1 MKYCIKNLL
10 KINSKGIKLLKKPE
24 LLMPAGNLEKLKIA
38 INNNADA
45 VYFGSIKFNARQLA
59 YNFTFEEM
67 KEGIDYCHLNNK
79 KAYLTLNTLI
89 LNEELEEA
97 IEIAKKA
104 YELGIDAI
112 IIQDLGLYYAL
123 KKLLPNL
130 ELHASTQMT
139 CNNLQGATLLA
150 EMGFKRIILARE
162 LNLNEI
168 KEITKVLHEKNCE
181 AEVFIH
187 GAECFCYSGQC
198 LFSSFAFNKSGNRGR
213 CLQPCRLEY
222 ETSTN
227 KSGRLLSMKDLTTY
241 NIIGELIKAG
251 VDSFKVE
258 GRLKNNEYIQNVAR
272 VYRKTID
279 GYFDKKTKPTSE
291 ELNEMKKS
299 FLRENSSLYLSE
311 EKELTTKNV
320 SGNKGIPA
328 CKIISFK
335 GQDLIIKTLF
345 EIKKSD
351 KLTLAKDENY
361 SSFFVKQIIE
371 NGKTIQNAS
380 RGKTILIKTT
390 YPRPFLNIGDELCFT
405 TPKKADENN
414 NPIIYY
420 NLSINAQ
427 LGEKIKFRI
436 EIPEL
441 KNFEKNF
448 VEGESDFIT
457 EKAQKTPTTTEV
469 IKDKIFKEFY
479 FLTPKK
485 FSCKVSENIFIPLSK
500 LKELK
505 RLIELKTKE
514 ELLQNKKIPID
525 FDSKLK
531 ELLNKINS
539 GKKNLN
545 TQNQKKEFFFFIEEH
560 QKELIE
566 KNNILNKKIVNY
578 YINNKSEFEEIVKPQ
593 NIMSSKELKELE
605 EKLNSKNKLFCTNLG
620 SLKIALDKKIDF
632 FIEREMNCFN
642 SLAVIFFIELGA
654 KGIIPSIELSLKE
667 INSLPYK
674 EKLIPL
680 IYFYPLLMTSKAY
693 AKNDSFG
700 KSDFLLKDRK
710 EFIYQVKNENNLMKI
725 YNPLPVDMA
734 YELEKFDNYNTLG
747 IDFKAT
753 TNEEIKEFLNFLEAK
768 ILGKKISKTSKF
780 TRGHYEKPVE

>member
-1 MKYCIKNLL
+1 M
-10 KINSKGIKLLKKPE
+10 LKKPE

-38 INNNADA
+38 VNNKADA
-45 VYFGSIKFNARQLA
+45 VYFGAVKFNARQLA

-89 LNEELEEA
+89 LDEELEEA

-123 KKLLPNL
+123 KKLLPDL

-139 CNNLQGATLLA
+139 CNNLQGATLLT
-150 EMGFKRIILARE
+150 EMGFKKIVLARE
-162 LNLNEI
+162 LNLSEV
-168 KEITKVLHEKNCE
+168 KEITDALHEKNCE

-198 LFSSFAFNKSGNRGR
+198 LFSSFAFNKSGNRGK

-222 ETSTN
+222 ETNTN
-227 KSGRLLSMKDLTTY
+227 KKGRLLSMKDLTTY
-241 NIIGELIKAG
+241 NMLEELIKAG

-291 ELNEMKKS
+291 EINEMKKS

-311 EKELTTKNV
+311 EKEVTTRNV
-320 SGNKGIPA
+320 SGSAGILA

-335 GQDLIIKTLF
+335 GQDLLVKTFF
-345 EIKKSD
+345 EIKRSD
-351 KLTLAKDENY
+351 KLTLVKDENY
-361 SSFFVKQIIE
+361 SSFFIKQIIE
-371 NGKTIQNAS
+371 NGSKTQSSNK
-380 RGKTILIKTT
+380 GKTILIKTT
-390 YPRPFLNIGDELCFT
+390 YPRPFLNIGDELFFT
-405 TPKKADENN
+405 TPKKAEEKN
-414 NPIIYY
+414 NPIIHY
-420 NLSINAQ
+420 NLSINSKV
-427 LGEKIKFRI
+427 GEEIKFKI
-436 EIPEL
+436 EVPAL
-441 KNFEKNF
+441 KSFGKSF
-448 VEGESDFIT
+448 IEGKSNFIT
-457 EKAQKTPTTTEV
+457 DKAQKTPTLKDT

-479 FLTPKK
+479 FLTPKE
-485 FSCKVSENIFIPLSK
+485 FNCNVSENAFIPLSE

-514 ELLQNKKIPID
+514 ELLPNRKTPID
-525 FDSKLK
+525 FDLK
-531 ELLNKINS
+531 SREIF
-539 GKKNLN
+539 NLI
-545 TQNQKKEFFFFIEEH
+545 K
-560 QKELIE
+560 
-566 KNNILNKKIVNY
+566 LNKKSHNLNSKKEKDYFIFIEKYQEELLKNFDVQNKTIVNH
-578 YINNKSEFEEIVKPQ
+578 YINNKSEFGEFVKPQ
-593 NIMSSKELKELE
+593 NIMSTIELKEFE
-605 EKLNSKNKLFCTNLG
+605 EKIDSKNKLFCTNLG
-620 SLKIALDKKIDF
+620 SLKIALEKKIDF

-642 SLAVIFFIELGA
+642 SLAVIFFMELGA
-654 KGIIPSIELSLKE
+654 KGIIPSIELSLNE
-667 INSLPYK
+667 INSLPFK

-693 AKNDSFG
+693 EKNDSIG
-700 KSDFLLKDRK
+700 RNDFLLKDRK
-710 EFIYQVKNENNLMKI
+710 EFVYQVKNENKLLKI

-734 YELEKFDNYNTLG
+734 YELEKFNSFNIIG

-753 TNEEIKEFLNFLEAK
+753 TSEEIREFLNYLEAK
-768 ILGKKISKTSKF
+768 INNTKITKKSKF